1 MIGCLL
7 IFIRLYLITG
17 WTVDWN
23 AGLDRWTGLIDWIV
37 ELNFELEMKFLCY
50 MRECRMSKW
59 YQVPHSLS
67 KVCLVFEK
75 SGNRP
80 VPVVSTGLLSYS
92 MDEDCNIQLAF
103 TYTKGE
109 TEIFPCGKLAWP
121 HYSRQLW
128 TLHKQ

>member
-1 MIGCLL
+1 M
-7 IFIRLYLITG
+7 
-17 WTVDWN
+17 DWN
-23 AGLDRWTGLIDWIV
+23 ARLDRWTGLIDWIV

-50 MRECRMSKW
+50 MRGCRMSKW

-67 KVCLVFEK
+67 KVCLMFEK

-109 TEIFPCGKLAWP
+109 MEIFLCGELG
-121 HYSRQLW
+121 HITLRQLQ
-128 TLHKQ
+128 TLHKQKPTV